1 MTAMPRNSGFGPNGL
16 LDVQPRVP
24 QGLLDISGFDADIR
38 RSAAES
44 ARNPTLPAL
53 PQIAP
58 LRETNYDGLRKAFD
72 VTGKV
77 LDGQNAATTGLLVGR
92 AIKTPSTL
100 PQVAQTAKALDDVF
114 FKWAGRV
121 LTPAEEAAGAAA
133 DMQKGV
139 PAHVAIP
146 GAALR
151 TGSRFAAGAASGA
164 AAGALAAAWFPP
176 AVPVAAIGGSI
187 IGGWAADGLLP
198 SREAFGRGL
207 LNSFK
212 AYGNNPFYGMP

>member
-1 MTAMPRNSGFGPNGL
+1 MDPGFGPNGL
-16 LDVQPRVP
+16 LDVLPHVPR
-24 QGLLDISGFDADIR
+24 GLLDISGFDADIR

-44 ARNPTLPAL
+44 VRNPTLPAL
-53 PQIAP
+53 PEIAP

-72 VTGKV
+72 VTGKA

-92 AIKTPSTL
+92 AIKKPSTL
-100 PQVAQTAKALDDVF
+100 PQVAQTAKALDDIF
-114 FKWAGRV
+114 FKWAGRI

-151 TGSRFAAGAASGA
+151 TGSRFLAGAASGA
-164 AAGALAAAWFPP
+164 ATGAAVGLVFPP
-176 AVPVAAIGGSI
+176 AAPIGAVLGGLAGGFAAGEF
-187 IGGWAADGLLP
+187 LP

-212 AYGNNPFYGMP
+212 AYGKDPFYGMP